1 MCGIFCYI
9 SAAENSL
16 SDGEEIFQ
24 TCCPLLSSR
33 GPDESGRL
41 VYDSRVLLYGSVL
54 WHQGAK
60 LCKQPLETDRT
71 VLLFNGDIF
80 QPRDD
85 EEESDTQWLLR
96 RIETCSEEDDLRQL
110 FREMRGPFSVI
121 FFRKEERRVYFARD
135 SMGRNSLLVGR
146 SKRADGGLFI
156 TSVSGNIP
164 SNDVCELPPAGL
176 YFVDLGAPFMT
187 GLHPWVETDG
197 THTLFGSIVTA
208 SKPKRDRA
216 PSTEK
221 AHQVGHCHQVQAYF
235 NFRELTHGKELP
247 VEEAYEHLL
256 KSPEVDRVCET
267 LLATLRE
274 SVKERVVRTTKYC
287 KNCLKTM
294 MPPQCTHPK
303 VGVLFSGGI
312 DCTVLA
318 LLADEYVPADC
329 PIDLLNVA
337 FEKVTRDRNKQS
349 QPVDW
354 NVPDRLTGHSSL
366 RELQQL
372 RPNRVWNFVGINVS
386 RAELNA
392 RQKTISNLVYPLQTV
407 LDESLGAALWFASR
421 GAGQVHGIPY
431 TSPCRVLLLGSGADE
446 LFGGYTRHRTA
457 FERSFRERQKLGDT
471 ETEAIDWAYGALEA
485 ELQLDWERL
494 PSRNLARDDRVIG
507 DNGVTPRTPYLQEDF
522 VASVQSLRV
531 NQKCYYP
538 LGVGIGDKLILR
550 LCAYKLGLSEV
561 CVLKKRALQFGS
573 RIADRRQNAADLS
586 MFLENPS
593 NL

>member
-9 SAAENSL
+9 GATENSF
-16 SDGEEIFQ
+16 SDSEEIFQ
-24 TCCPLLSSR
+24 ICCTLLSNR

-41 VYDSRVLLYGSVL
+41 VYDSQVLFYGSVL
-54 WHQGAK
+54 WHQGST

-85 EEESDTQWLLR
+85 DEVSDTQWLLK
-96 RIETCSEEDDLRQL
+96 RIEKCSEEEDLSQL
-110 FREMRGPFSVI
+110 FRQLRGPFSVI
-121 FFRKEERRVYFARD
+121 FLRKEKRRVYFARD

-146 SKRADGGLFI
+146 SKRAAGGLFV

-176 YFVDLGAPFMT
+176 YFVDLGAPFVT
-187 GLHPWVETDG
+187 GLHPWVEPDG
-197 THTLFGSIVTA
+197 IKTLTLFGSLVIA
-208 SKPKRDRA
+208 SKHKLDRA
-216 PSTEK
+216 PYAEK
-221 AHQVGHCHQVQAYF
+221 EHQVGHCHHVQTDF
-235 NFRELTHGKELP
+235 NFRELTYGKEFP
-247 VEEAYEHLL
+247 VREACENLL
-256 KSPEVDRVCET
+256 KSPEVDNVCEK
-267 LLATLRE
+267 LLATLRD
-274 SVKERVVRTTKYC
+274 SVKERVIRTTKYC
-287 KNCLKTM
+287 KNCLKAV
-294 MPPQCTHPK
+294 PPQCTHPK
-303 VGVLFSGGI
+303 LGVLFSGGI
-312 DCTVLA
+312 DCTLLA
-318 LLADEYVPADC
+318 LLADAYVPADC

-337 FEKVTRDRNKQS
+337 FEKVTRERKKQS
-349 QPVDW
+349 PPIDW

-372 RPNRVWNFVGINVS
+372 RPNRVWNFVEINVS

-392 RQKTISNLVYPLQTV
+392 QQKTITNLVFPLHTV

-421 GAGQVHGIPY
+421 GAGQMQGIPY

-457 FERSFRERQKLGDT
+457 FERSFRERQKLGDN
-471 ETEAIDWAYGALEA
+471 ETKAIEWADRALEE

-522 VASVQSLRV
+522 VALVQSLRV

-550 LCAYKLGLSEV
+550 LCAFKLGLSEV
-561 CVLKKRALQFGS
+561 CVLKKRALQFGC
-573 RIADRRQNAADLS
+573 RIADRRQNAADTS
-586 MFLENPS
+586 MFLENP
-593 NL
+593 